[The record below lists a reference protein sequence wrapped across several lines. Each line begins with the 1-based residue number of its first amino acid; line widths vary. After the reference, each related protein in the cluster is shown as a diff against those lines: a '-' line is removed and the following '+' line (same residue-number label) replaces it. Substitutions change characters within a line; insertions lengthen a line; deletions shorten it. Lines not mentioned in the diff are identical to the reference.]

1 MKNLDKNKWEQK
13 YELQKIKNATSLMKK
28 RTEKFDGQDRER
40 EGESI
45 RDVKVGR
52 SVQDGTKNTF
62 YKKYKNT
69 KWDS

>member
-1 MKNLDKNKWEQK
+1 MG
-13 YELQKIKNATSLMKK
+13 KI
-28 RTEKFDGQDRER
+28 EVER